1 MGDVR
6 GVAPAYAR
14 GSTNFREARWSIMQ
28 VLTEI
33 SNGLAGIVE
42 RAAPTVVRVEAR
54 RRVPGSG
61 IIWAADGTVVTADH
75 VVEREEEIRVGLPDG
90 QLVSAALVG
99 RDPGTDVAVLR
110 AQASGLTLPSWSG
123 GDQVKTGHLVVA
135 LGRPGRTV
143 RGRLG
148 IISAVGESWRTP
160 AGGEIDRYLEADVT
174 AGFGFSGGP
183 LVDLTGAVLG
193 MNTTGLLRHTA
204 LTVPVPTLRRVVEAL
219 RTHGRIRRGYL
230 GVGAHPVRLPAALE
244 QQIGQKLGLIVVS
257 IEPGSPAERA
267 GILQGDIIV
276 TLGGTPV
283 RHHDDIAARLTAEA
297 VGTAV
302 GVRVIR
308 AGAVREISVTV
319 GER

>member
-1 MGDVR
+1 
-6 GVAPAYAR
+6 
-14 GSTNFREARWSIMQ
+14 MQ
-28 VLTEI
+28 MLSEI
-33 SNGLAGIVE
+33 SNGLAGIIE
-42 RAAPTVVRVEAR
+42 RAAPVVVRVEAR

-61 IIWAADGTVVTADH
+61 IAWTADGTVVTADH
-75 VVEREEEIRVGLPDG
+75 VIEREEEIRVGLPDG
-90 QLVSAALVG
+90 QVVAATLVG

-110 AQASGLTLPSWSG
+110 AQASGLTVPAWSG

-160 AGGEIDRYLEADVT
+160 AGGEIDRYLEADVN

-183 LVDLTGAVLG
+183 LIDLTGAALG

-204 LTVPVPTLRRVVEAL
+204 LAVPVPTLRRVVEAL
-219 RTHGRIRRGYL
+219 QTHGRIRRGYL

-257 IEPGSPAERA
+257 IEPGSPAERG

-276 TLGGTPV
+276 SLGGTPV
-283 RHHDDIAARLTAEA
+283 RHHDDIAAHLGMDAIGVPMRLR
-297 VGTAV
+297 V
-302 GVRVIR
+302 VRS
-308 AGAVREISVTV
+308 GAVREINVTV